1 VKDTENAAGK
11 RCVYAYTCAMSN
23 TPLSRKKGRYKKVH
37 GMFDYSWKKGYFY
50 RDRLSEVIDV
60 MQDEYCTLHCARF
73 QPGVALYIEG
83 PPFSLAGRWVAI

>member
-1 VKDTENAAGK
+1 VKDTEMPRKALRLCGN
-11 RCVYAYTCAMSN
+11 TCAMSN

-60 MQDEYCTLHCARF
+60 MQDEYCTPALPLDF
-73 QPGVALYIEG
+73 SPG
-83 PPFSLAGRWVAI
+83 